1 MAQEPFKVLKWA
13 ELAALAGLRS
23 AQLQLAIVPRLCF
36 KSKNGFSKLCS
47 GTNCAS
53 FDNTYSLICKNRLTL
68 LPAPSL
74 VNATKSDGKTVN
86 YVY

>member
-36 KSKNGFSKLCS
+36 KSKNGCTRLCS
-47 GTNCAS
+47 ETNCAS
-53 FDNTYSLICKNRLTL
+53 NDKTYSLICKNRLTL
-68 LPAPSL
+68 PCIHLKACDTASYFPS
-74 VNATKSDGKTVN
+74 TI
-86 YVY
+86 